1 MVQVETSVGPLAD
14 LSEARWTSL
23 SLVSS
28 AGQILSA
35 KIEEDGQRVKRRRV
49 MRKCHLDGV
58 RFAKKFAIS
67 GRCSV
72 YDL

>member
-1 MVQVETSVGPLAD
+1 MQFETSVGPLAD

-35 KIEEDGQRVKRRRV
+35 KIEEDGQRVKRRRM
-49 MRKCHLDGV
+49 MRKLHLDDAWS
-58 RFAKKFAIS
+58 AKKFARP
-67 GRCSV
+67 GRCVV